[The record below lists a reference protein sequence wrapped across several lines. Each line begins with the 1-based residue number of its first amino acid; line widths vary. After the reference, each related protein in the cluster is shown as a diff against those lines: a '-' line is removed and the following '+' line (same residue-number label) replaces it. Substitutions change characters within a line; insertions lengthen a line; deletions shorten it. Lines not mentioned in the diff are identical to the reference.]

1 MGWSWAPTEEEEEE
15 QEVVGPAISLDLSM
29 PKPEVKRGSVHALFI
44 IRFLNEDDLGSSFAE
59 NKKKSFMLFCH
70 HSKLPRFDGWAS
82 A

>member
-44 IRFLNEDDLGSSFAE
+44 IRFLTDDLGSSFAE